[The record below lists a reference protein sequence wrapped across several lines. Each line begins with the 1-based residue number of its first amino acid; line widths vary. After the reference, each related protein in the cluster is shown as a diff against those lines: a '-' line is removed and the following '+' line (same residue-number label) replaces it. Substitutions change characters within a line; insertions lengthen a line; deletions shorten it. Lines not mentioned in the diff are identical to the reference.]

1 MTHEDYMR
9 RTLELARRGEGHV
22 SPNPMVGCVVVKDGR
37 IIAEGYH
44 EKVGEYHAERNA
56 LLNCSEDPAGAD
68 LYVTLEPCCHYGRT
82 PPCTEII
89 IEKGIRR
96 VFVAALDVNPLVAGK
111 GVETLRAA
119 GIEVVTGILEQ
130 EAMDLNEVFYHFFET
145 HLHGG

>member
-1 MTHEDYMR
+1 MFLTGGFQGFWRGARFSCLKKQRGGEKQKLFDDFIMTHEDYMR

-89 IEKGIRR
+89 IEIGRASCRER
-96 VFVAALDVNPLVAGK
+96 V
-111 GVETLRAA
+111 
-119 GIEVVTGILEQ
+119 
-130 EAMDLNEVFYHFFET
+130 
-145 HLHGG
+145 